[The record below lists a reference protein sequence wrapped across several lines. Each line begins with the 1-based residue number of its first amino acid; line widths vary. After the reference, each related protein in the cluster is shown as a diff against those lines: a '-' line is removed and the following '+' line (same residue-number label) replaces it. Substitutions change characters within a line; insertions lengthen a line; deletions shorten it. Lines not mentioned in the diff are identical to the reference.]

1 MFCLFLMFSVF
12 LLAWILPK
20 KNHYCICALLILE
33 LPYRHNFTREEGSLC
48 LSIIVFWSEYKKD
61 IFKAQFDPIW
71 KKKSP
76 CRWNTHKETRLL
88 IEEYP
93 EHFRKRGSM
102 YSPGMDDV
110 SSKEMNVLH
119 VVASCRTYWINFGK
133 SFSVQAEAI
142 SRRRMPLDTCLGTE
156 SSSLLVNLSSNSLL

>member
-1 MFCLFLMFSVF
+1 MSYVLSFSMFSVF
-12 LLAWILPK
+12 LTAWFLPK
-20 KNHYCICALLILE
+20 YYRICALLIYLIYK
-33 LPYRHNFTREEGSLC
+33 LSYRHNFTREEEGSWC
-48 LSIIVFWSEYKKD
+48 LSINVFWSEYKKD

-76 CRWNTHKETRLL
+76 RHCNTHKETRLL
-88 IEEYP
+88 IGEYP

-110 SSKEMNVLH
+110 SSKEMHVLH
-119 VVASCRTYWINFGK
+119 VYVFMQK
-133 SFSVQAEAI
+133 SFSVQSEAI
-142 SRRRMPLDTCLGTE
+142 SRRRTCMPLDTCLRTE

>member
-1 MFCLFLMFSVF
+1 MSFFNVFCIFISVNF
-12 LLAWILPK
+12 AK
-20 KNHYCICALLILE
+20 KNHYCICALSILK

-48 LSIIVFWSEYKKD
+48 LSINVFWSEYKKD

-76 CRWNTHKETRLL
+76 RRWNTHKETRLL

-102 YSPGMDDV
+102 YLPGMDDV
-110 SSKEMNVLH
+110 SSKERNVLH
-119 VVASCRTYWINFGK
+119 VDIFMQNILNFFGK
-133 SFSVQAEAI
+133 SFSVQSEAI
-142 SRRRMPLDTCLGTE
+142 SRQCMSLDTCLGTE
-156 SSSLLVNLSSNSLL
+156 SSSLLVNISSNSLL